1 MYKSRSCKVF
11 LYNSGRKMDVDNKS
25 YKVALE
31 SAILEQADAS
41 INIFKQISTLK
52 YGEKWDIGR
61 NAPHKQTLTNNLW
74 RLLENL
80 FTQTE
85 GKKQTLQHIKMEI
98 SKADKILQ
106 ELRKLL
112 YAQYPDYGKVR
123 VLDEEA
129 KKYVTRID
137 KLLKYL
143 KLAETTILNLKG
155 AYINEAPDIRKM
167 IDSKVDKLS
176 KSIAN
181 IIENFQKTYDRLL
194 MTTSDDDSERSDNI
208 KSESPGTV

>member
-1 MYKSRSCKVF
+1 
-11 LYNSGRKMDVDNKS
+11 MDADKNESKS

-31 SAILEQADAS
+31 SAVFEQADAS

-61 NAPHKQTLTNNLW
+61 NTPHKQTLVNNLW

-98 SKADKILQ
+98 NKADKVLQ

-112 YAQYPDYGKVR
+112 YTQFPDYGKVR
-123 VLDEEA
+123 VLDDEA
-129 KKYVTRID
+129 KKYVSRID

-155 AYINEAPDIRKM
+155 AYINEASDVRKK
-167 IDSKVDKLS
+167 IDTKVDKLS